1 MDFKN
6 IADDIMKDIKVNEEL
21 KEKTLSKCLKKKYR
35 PINKL
40 MIAAALFLLII
51 GIANISYIL
60 PLKNQQ
66 NQDDT
71 PENNIIMSV
80 DGIESTPENS
90 ISNIPS
96 EEEKNWVIDT
106 LDSAKRDFGNNFS
119 IPTYITQNYKL
130 QEINAWGFDDG
141 KANKIILSY
150 FSGEKS
156 FMITQDKTQI
166 ENEYVNYEKV
176 DINGTVGLLNINKLV
191 DSENEDSINTELYW
205 SKNGIYYSIKGS
217 IAQEEAIKIAKSMKI

>member
-1 MDFKN
+1 MRDFKN

-51 GIANISYIL
+51 RITNVSHIL

-71 PENNIIMSV
+71 PENNIMSV

-96 EEEKNWVIDT
+96 KEEKNWVIDT
-106 LDSAKRDFGNNFS
+106 LDVAKRDFGNNFS

-130 QEINAWGFDDG
+130 QEINAWGFDEG
-141 KANKIILSY
+141 EANKIILSY

-176 DINGTVGLLNINKLV
+176 DINGNVGLLSINKSI
-191 DSENEDSINTELYW
+191 DSENEYSMNTELYW
-205 SKNGIYYSIKGS
+205 SKNNIYYSIKGL
-217 IAQEEAIKIAKSMKI
+217 ITQEEAIKIAKSMKI